1 MTAATRILESISR
14 AIGNE
19 RVFSDPVTHDG
30 ITVITASTVTGGGG
44 GGGGGA
50 ERTSEGPGPD
60 SGDGGGF
67 GVSARPAGA
76 FIISDGR
83 VRWKPSIDVTKIILF
98 GQAVGTVYFVAIW
111 LIERS
116 KSQAALKIAKYAV
129 ATRHS

>member
-30 ITVITASTVTGGGG
+30 ITVITASNVTGGGG
-44 GGGGGA
+44 GGGG
-50 ERTSEGPGPD
+50 EQTSEGPSPD

-76 FIISDGR
+76 FVITDGR

-98 GQAVGTVYFVAIW
+98 GQAVGAMYFVAIW

-116 KSQAALKIAKYAV
+116 KSRAAVKIAKYAG
-129 ATRHS
+129 ATRHG